1 MVELAEEEIAAAA
14 SKPELIEQD
23 LKSML
28 LPKDTADDGSAFLEI
43 RAGAGGDEAAIFALI
58 FIECILVY
66 QKEKVGLLKKLIIR
80 WQSRGG
86 LKKDAKLEE
95 KVFKVLKI

>member
-23 LKSML
+23 LKLML

-43 RAGAGGDEAAIFALI
+43 RAGAGGDEAAIFAKDL
-58 FIECILVY
+58 Y
-66 QKEKVGLLKKLIIR
+66 R
-80 WQSRGG
+80 MYSRLSEREGW
-86 LKKDAKLEE
+86 A
-95 KVFKVLKI
+95 F